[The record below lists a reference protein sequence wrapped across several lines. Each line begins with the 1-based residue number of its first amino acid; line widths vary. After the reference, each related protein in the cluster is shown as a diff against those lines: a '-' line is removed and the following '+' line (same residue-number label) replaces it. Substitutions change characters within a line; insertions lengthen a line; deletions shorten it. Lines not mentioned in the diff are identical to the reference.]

1 MKIYLLICQNDF
13 FMICFVCVYIYSY
26 IYVHMLIDIWTIHWC
41 MWFLF
46 YSIILFTVVFCLCFF
61 LCTRW
66 KQCSLVSGTLVAHH
80 VGGKIETWHSERSD
94 NSLNQRPNLF
104 PYMCFLM
111 AYYVTFYIHY
121 ICFNK
126 YYIIT
131 FFFFWKFHDKFILYF
146 IIVHSLTCYIPT
158 AVSLSFTPPSL
169 SDPLYP
175 RSTPFRKV
183 QASHGYQS
191 NIAYQ
196 VALKVNISLHIKA
209 GQGSP
214 VEGKRSLKQTE
225 VWGTSYSHW

>member
-1 MKIYLLICQNDF
+1 MFRL
-13 FMICFVCVYIYSY
+13 
-26 IYVHMLIDIWTIHWC
+26 
-41 MWFLF
+41 
-46 YSIILFTVVFCLCFF
+46 CLF

-94 NSLNQRPNLF
+94 NGLHQRPNLF

-111 AYYVTFYIHY
+111 AYYVTFTSIIFALIHHY
-121 ICFNK
+121 
-126 YYIIT
+126 
-131 FFFFWKFHDKFILYF
+131 FFLFLKISWQIYF
-146 IIVHSLTCYIPT
+146 IFYYCSFSHMLYPNCSFPFLHS
-158 AVSLSFTPPSL
+158 SQSL
-169 SDPLYP
+169 SDPFYP

-183 QASHGYQS
+183 QASQGYQS

-214 VEGKRSLKQTE
+214 VEGKGSLKQTE